1 MKSPKTVAR
10 EIAAMRRRRSIRKR
24 LAKVRAELGP
34 DATEDQVLA
43 ECLTRDLAAILDV
56 PRAMLEIGVCRDN
69 SCGDPS
75 CHGDLKPDE
84 LTAAVDFVETIDFNR
99 VAVSPPAELDDDA
112 EFGSDDDLP
121 GAWTKSDFEGGDPD
135 ERSYAERE
143 SAPTGKFPPPMFT
156 VRGFLFR
163 YKRGSIFPAHALDAE
178 IAAMPPE
185 LRTEKRTWEEWLDEF
200 EPMGLERK
208 PDPGPM
214 GTYQPRNRGY

>member
-10 EIAAMRRRRSIRKR
+10 ELAAMRRRRSIRKR

-34 DATEDQVLA
+34 DATEDQVLS

-75 CHGDLKPDE
+75 CHGRP
-84 LTAAVDFVETIDFNR
+84 IDFNE
-99 VAVSPPAELDDDA
+99 VAVTPPPAELDDDA
-112 EFGSDDDLP
+112 EFGTDDDLP
-121 GAWTKSDFEGGDPD
+121 GLWTKSDFEGGDPD
-135 ERSYAERE
+135 ERSYAERRAEYE
-143 SAPTGKFPPPMFT
+143 SPAPPPMFT

-163 YKRGSIFPAHALDAE
+163 YKRGTIFPAHALDAE
-178 IAAMPPE
+178 IAAMPEE
-185 LRTEKRTWEEWLDEF
+185 LRTEKRTWEEWLEEF